1 MYSDIFGAQKGNH
14 NLADGTLCVYYRS
27 YSHDVSVYGK
37 HGNAFNVVFNTTVSF
52 WGFYFVLLKLMI
64 HFKN

>member
-27 YSHDVSVYGK
+27 YSTCASNHLD
-37 HGNAFNVVFNTTVSF
+37 SF
-52 WGFYFVLLKLMI
+52 
-64 HFKN
+64 